1 MDFKILVA
9 YILSILFATIAGIQL
24 NIASAQ
30 SEQEQNLLEVKF
42 ANSVAESYSV
52 MVNSDEKYTI
62 SQSYSWIRNEYSRY
76 NLVSY
81 SLDNGSPT
89 EIPRKARGSF
99 TLDVPMDSDHTVTF
113 FAAIQYPISVA
124 IDGSN
129 AAENI
134 IRFDPPSQTGD
145 NWFDTNTSVAVAVPN
160 YMVVQQEQHRK
171 QLVSWTIDSSNLREI
186 TLSNNQPAGF
196 STPPTII
203 ASQHVFA
210 FFTKDQYYLQVVSE
224 HGTVSGDGWH
234 DFGSEATVSVK
245 PTNQFPINY
254 LFDGSEDI
262 QWTETDGYF
271 TTVLMDSP
279 KTLVVKWKADYSQL
293 LVVGATAV
301 IALGGAAVM
310 QRKKARRKE
319 LLPQQTPLT
328 DANAGLAARTIT
340 TATTASVSTLMRMQQ
355 QDQEESSNLSDT
367 RADNNQ
373 RKLDEYAREIM
384 DFALT
389 KSLETLESL
398 HSSGLVPESRIA
410 TTKQKLEQTFS

>member
-1 MDFKILVA
+1 M
-9 YILSILFATIAGIQL
+9 LFTSTIAGIQL
-24 NIASAQ
+24 NSASAQ
-30 SEQEQNLLEVKF
+30 FEEQNLLEVKF

-52 MVNSDEKYTI
+52 MVSNDEKYTI

-99 TLDVPMDSDHTVTF
+99 SLDIPMDSDHTVTF
-113 FAAIQYPISVA
+113 FTAIQYPISVT

-129 AAENI
+129 AVDNI

-145 NWFDTNTSVAVAVPN
+145 NWFDTNTGVAVAVPI
-160 YMVVQQEQHRK
+160 YMVQQEQHRK
-171 QLVSWTIDSSNLREI
+171 QLVSWAIDSSNLREI
-186 TLSNNQPAGF
+186 PPSNSQSEEF
-196 STPPTII
+196 STPSTII
-203 ASQHVFA
+203 ASQHNFA
-210 FFTKDQYYLQVVSE
+210 FFTIDQFYLQVVSE

-234 DFGSEATVSVK
+234 DFGSEATISVK
-245 PTNQFPINY
+245 PTDKFPINY
-254 LFDGSEDI
+254 IFDGSEGI
-262 QWTETDGYF
+262 QWTETDGYI
-271 TTVLMDSP
+271 TTIVMDSP

-293 LVVGATAV
+293 LIVGATAA
-301 IALGGAAVM
+301 IAFGGAAVM
-310 QRKKARRKE
+310 HRKKARRKE

-328 DANAGLAARTIT
+328 DANARLAANTIT
-340 TATTASVSTLMRMQQ
+340 TTRTSSVSTLMRAQQ
-355 QDQEESSNLSDT
+355 QSQEGASNLSDT
-367 RADNNQ
+367 RPDNNQ

-398 HSSGLVPESRIA
+398 HSSGLVPDSRIA

>member
-9 YILSILFATIAGIQL
+9 SILPILSASAIAGIQL

-42 ANSVAESYSV
+42 ANSVGESYSV

-113 FAAIQYPISVA
+113 FAVIQYPISIT

-129 AAENI
+129 DAENI

-145 NWFDTNTSVAVAVPN
+145 NWFDTSTSVAIAVPI
-160 YMVVQQEQHRK
+160 YMVQQEQHRK

-186 TLSNNQPAGF
+186 TLSNSQPAEF

-224 HGTVSGDGWH
+224 HGTVTGHGWH

-245 PTNQFPINY
+245 PTNQFPIDY
-254 LFDGSEDI
+254 ISDGSEGI

-279 KTLVVKWKADYSQL
+279 KTLVVKWKADYNQL
-293 LVVGATAV
+293 FMVGATA
-301 IALGGAAVM
+301 AFAFGLAAVM

-319 LLPQQTPLT
+319 LLPQQTALA
-328 DANAGLAARTIT
+328 DANARLAARTIT
-340 TATTASVSTLMRMQQ
+340 TATTSSVSTLMRTQK
-355 QDQEESSNLSDT
+355 QDQEESSNRLDT
-367 RADNNQ
+367 RPDNHQ

-398 HSSGLVPESRIA
+398 HSSGLVPDSRIA